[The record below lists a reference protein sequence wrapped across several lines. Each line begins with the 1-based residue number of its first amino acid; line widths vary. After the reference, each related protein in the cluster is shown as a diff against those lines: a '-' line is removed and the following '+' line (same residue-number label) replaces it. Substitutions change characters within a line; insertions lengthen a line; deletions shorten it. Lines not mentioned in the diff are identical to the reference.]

1 MFLSEALCL
10 NGPSTSFSHWEG
22 IKWKTDYNSR
32 SWPVL
37 FFTDVSLCH
46 ECSVLVLSTKV
57 SPRKNRA
64 CGHAWFA
71 GLSLRTHS
79 TCIISPLICQVIKN
93 YLTQINSLIQTNIVV
108 GETFANIVIAEFTSP
123 LSFIIS
129 YRREKAGTKN
139 VNKMLKF

>member
-1 MFLSEALCL
+1 MCLMNYLMLLSEALCL

-37 FFTDVSLCH
+37 LFTDVSLCH

-57 SPRKNRA
+57 SPRKYHA

-79 TCIISPLICQVIKN
+79 TCIISPLIC
-93 YLTQINSLIQTNIVV
+93 
-108 GETFANIVIAEFTSP
+108 
-123 LSFIIS
+123 
-129 YRREKAGTKN
+129 
-139 VNKMLKF
+139 